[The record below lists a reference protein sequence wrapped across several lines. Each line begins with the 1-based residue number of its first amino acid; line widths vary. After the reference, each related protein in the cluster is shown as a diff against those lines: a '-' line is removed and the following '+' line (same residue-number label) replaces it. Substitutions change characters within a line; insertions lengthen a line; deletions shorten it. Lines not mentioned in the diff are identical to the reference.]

1 MTDWLPHWVVTFEPR
16 SEGFDLDAAG
26 VAQLSSDLA
35 TIAGLCDYLQQR
47 TDAAMHASSGGGAET
62 TTLA

>member
-1 MTDWLPHWVVTFEPR
+1 MTFEPG

-62 TTLA
+62 ATLA